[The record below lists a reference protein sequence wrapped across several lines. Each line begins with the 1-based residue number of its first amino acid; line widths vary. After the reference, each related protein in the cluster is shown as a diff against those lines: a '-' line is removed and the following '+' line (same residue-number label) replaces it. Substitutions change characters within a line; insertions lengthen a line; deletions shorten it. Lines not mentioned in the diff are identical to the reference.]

1 MRLPP
6 VPSLRPRS
14 VLALAGA
21 GALVALAA
29 APGMAAEPVAQS
41 DATAL
46 VLTVAS
52 TPTDSGTVKAV
63 HDGRRETVTGTQDPL
78 ITVLGNQPFINAG
91 TLSQDATATVVQRNG
106 RSAACA
112 GLAGDGATLVSV
124 DEGFCLT
131 PGDNATINAGTFE
144 LGDVT
149 LIQSDL
155 LAGLDAQLQALL
167 QPLLNPVLGGAQTA
181 VQTLLTALGDPS
193 VVLDL
198 GTVQSQCTATTTGAE
213 GDSQLTDAGL
223 FVQFPAPVG
232 RLALVNFPTNPPPNT
247 KVLTDL
253 DVVLETISDGLE
265 TQLTTTLGGILAP
278 LGGAADQI
286 VNTLNANIISAVADQ
301 LGPLEENILDV
312 TLNKQ
317 TRGDRSIEVTA
328 LDLSLLP
335 AAADFGVELVG
346 LEIGRSSCG
355 TNSRFAPPTDPPTD
369 PPTTPGTPS
378 TPGNPGGPDV
388 PTSVPAGESNAAS
401 VTTDG
406 AINGQ
411 IATVAIV
418 VMTLLAAA
426 GGIHTFRR
434 VLGS

>member
-1 MRLPP
+1 MLHLPP
-6 VPSLRPRS
+6 SQLLRPRS
-14 VLALAGA
+14 ALALAGA

-29 APGMAAEPVAQS
+29 APGVAAEPVAQS

-63 HDGRRETVTGTQDPL
+63 HDGRRETVTGTRDPL

-91 TLSQDATATVVQRNG
+91 TLSQDATASVVERRG

-112 GLAGDGATLVSV
+112 GLAGDGATLVAV
-124 DEGFCLT
+124 EDGFCLT

-149 LIQSDL
+149 LVQSEV

-167 QPLLNPVLGGAQTA
+167 QPLLNPTLGAAQTA
-181 VQTLLTALGDPS
+181 VQTLLTALGDPG

-213 GDSQLTDAGL
+213 GDSQLTDASL

-232 RLALVNFPTNPPPNT
+232 RLDLVEFPTNPPPNT

-253 DVVLETISDGLE
+253 DVVLETISEGLE
-265 TQLTTTLGGILAP
+265 TQLDTALGGVLAP
-278 LGGAADQI
+278 LGAGAGQI
-286 VNTLNANIISAVADQ
+286 IDVLNANIIASVADQ
-301 LGPLEENILDV
+301 LGPLEDNILDV

-335 AAADFGVELVG
+335 AAADFGVDLVG

-355 TNSRFAPPTDPPTD
+355 TNSRFAPPTDPPT
-369 PPTTPGTPS
+369 TPDTPS
-378 TPGNPGGPDV
+378 TPGDPGSPDV
-388 PTSVPAGESNAAS
+388 PTSVPAGESDAAS
-401 VTTDG
+401 ITSDG

-411 IATVAIV
+411 IATAAIV
-418 VMTLLAAA
+418 LLTVLAAA